1 MRLNDVL
8 SGLLLVLF
16 GSAVVLYARM
26 FPAMPGQSIGP
37 GVFPM
42 LLGAGL
48 ALCGAAV
55 LWSGRKGGGAAW
67 VEMEDWVRRPRRGL
81 NAMLVVGALIFYAQV
96 VETVGFFLT
105 ALVFLVVLFL
115 AFGVSRRWIAPLAVA
130 VTLGL
135 HLAFYSLLRVPLPWG
150 WLEGI
155 AW

>member
-1 MRLNDVL
+1 MRLNDAL

-48 ALCGAAV
+48 ALCGAA
-55 LWSGRKGGGAAW
+55 LFWSGRKGDGAAW
-67 VEMEDWVRRPRRGL
+67 VELEDWARRPRRAL
-81 NAMLVVGALIFYAQV
+81 NALLVVGALIFYAQV